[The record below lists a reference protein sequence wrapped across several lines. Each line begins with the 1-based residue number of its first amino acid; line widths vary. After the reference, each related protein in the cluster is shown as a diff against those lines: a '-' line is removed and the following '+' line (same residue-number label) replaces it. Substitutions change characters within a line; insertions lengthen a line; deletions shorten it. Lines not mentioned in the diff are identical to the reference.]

1 MARRRRYDSGYDR
14 GYESR
19 GGGSRRYGY
28 RRRERRSEERQVEMA
43 SFGIIIVIFAITLL
57 FPGKF
62 SPAWISVIGGGIL
75 VASGVYQSQ
84 RRWRVNP
91 MTWIGGIALLVA
103 GVLSLSGN
111 SPLPGGIL
119 LPIGIFA
126 AVIVASAITGEF

>member
-1 MARRRRYDSGYDR
+1 MARRRRYDSGS
-14 GYESR
+14 YESSR
-19 GGGSRRYGY
+19 SGSRRYTA
-28 RRRERRSEERQVEMA
+28 RRRERRSEERQVEMV
-43 SFGIIIVIFAITLL
+43 SFGAIIVIFAITLL

-84 RRWRVNP
+84 RHWRVNP
-91 MTWIGGIALLVA
+91 MTWIGGILLLLA
-103 GVLSLSGN
+103 GILALSGS

-126 AVIVASAITGEF
+126 AVIIASAITGEF